1 MQIIAD
7 THTHTIAST
16 HAYSTVQEMIK
27 SASEKGLYA
36 IALTDH
42 GYNMPGSPNKGEW
55 FFECLDAIPDYMYG
69 VRVLKGAEV
78 NVSNYFGELDIPKTI
93 LKKLEWVVAS
103 MHTLTIKGEATVENC
118 TNAWLS
124 VAENPYVKVIGH
136 SGTPYFKYDYEKVIP
151 IFGKNG
157 KLVEINNNTFK
168 NRKSSAENCVKIAE
182 ICKKTNTRIIVN
194 SDAHFSAAVGVMDDA
209 LKMLKELDFPEDLIV
224 NSSVAN
230 FKAYLKEQN
239 IFFDI

>member
-7 THTHTIAST
+7 THTHTISST
-16 HAYSTVQEMIK
+16 HAYSTAQEMIK

-42 GYNMPGSPNKGEW
+42 GYNMPGSPGEW
-55 FFECLDAIPDYMYG
+55 FFDCLGAIPAYMYG
-69 VRVLKGAEV
+69 VRVLKGVEA
-78 NVSNYFGELDIPKTI
+78 NVSNYNGELDIKEET

-103 MHTLTIKGEATVENC
+103 MHTLTIEGEASFENC
-118 TNAWLS
+118 TNAWLAI
-124 VAENPYVKVIGH
+124 AENPYVKVIGH

-157 KLVEINNNTFK
+157 KLVEINSNTFK
-168 NRKSSAENCVKIAE
+168 NRKSSTTNCVEIAK

-194 SDAHFSAAVGVMDDA
+194 SDAHFSTAVGDCDSA
-209 LKMLKELDFPEDLIV
+209 LKMLEEIDFPEELIV
-224 NSSVAN
+224 NSSVER
-230 FKAYLKEQN
+230 FQAYLTEQE
-239 IFFDI
+239 IYY

>member
-16 HAYSTVQEMIK
+16 HAFSTAQEMIK

-42 GYNMPGSPNKGEW
+42 GYNMPGSPKKGEW
-55 FFECLDAIPDYMYG
+55 FFECLGAIPAYMYG
-69 VRVLKGAEV
+69 VRVLKGVEA
-78 NVSNYFGELDIPKTI
+78 NVSDYYGGLDIPEDT

-103 MHTLTIKGEATVENC
+103 MHTLTIEGEATVESC

-124 VAENPYVKVIGH
+124 VAENPNVNVIGH
-136 SGTPYFKYDYEKVIP
+136 SGTPYFKYDYERVIP
-151 IFGKNG
+151 VFGKNG

-168 NRKSSAENCVKIAE
+168 NRKSSAKNCVEIAKL
-182 ICKKTNTRIIVN
+182 CKKTNTRIIVN
-194 SDAHFSAAVGVMDDA
+194 SDAHFSTAVGELDDA
-209 LKMLKELDFPEDLIV
+209 IKMLKEIDFPESLIV
-224 NSSVAN
+224 NSSEEN
-230 FKAYLKEQN
+230 FKAYLKENN
-239 IFFDI
+239 IYY

>member
-16 HAYSTVQEMIK
+16 HAFSTAQEMIK
-27 SASEKGLYA
+27 AASEKELYA

-42 GYNMPGSPNKGEW
+42 GYNMPGAPKKGEW
-55 FFECLDAIPDYMYG
+55 FFDCLGAIPAYMYG
-69 VRVLKGAEV
+69 VRVLKGVEA
-78 NVSNYFGELDIPKTI
+78 NVSDFLGGLDIPETT
-93 LKKLEWVVAS
+93 LKNLEWVVAS
-103 MHTLTIKGEATVENC
+103 MHTLTIEGESTIESC

-124 VAENPYVKVIGH
+124 IAENPYVNVIGH

-151 IFGKNG
+151 VFGKNG

-168 NRKSSAENCVKIAE
+168 NRKSSSENCIEIAK
-182 ICKKTNTRIIVN
+182 ICKRTNTRIIVN
-194 SDAHFSAAVGVMDDA
+194 SDAHFSTDVGAMDDA
-209 LKMLKELDFPEDLIV
+209 LKMLKEIDFPESLIV
-224 NSSVAN
+224 NSSVEN

-239 IFFDI
+239 IYF

>member
-16 HAYSTVQEMIK
+16 HAYSTAQEMIK

-42 GYNMPGSPNKGEW
+42 GYNMPGSPKEGEW
-55 FFECLDAIPDYMYG
+55 FFDCLGAIPAYMYG
-69 VRVLKGAEV
+69 VRVLKGVEA
-78 NVSNYFGELDIPKTI
+78 NISDYLGGLDIPENT

-103 MHTLTIKGEATVENC
+103 MHTLTIEGESTFENC

-124 VAENPYVKVIGH
+124 IAENPYVNVIGH

-151 IFGKNG
+151 VFGKNG

-168 NRKSSAENCVKIAE
+168 NRKSSSENCVKIAE

-194 SDAHFSAAVGVMDDA
+194 SDAHFSTAVGAMDDA
-209 LKMLKELDFPEDLIV
+209 INMLKEIDFPESLIV
-224 NSSVAN
+224 NSSVEN

-239 IFFDI
+239 IYF